1 MACKRHSDKQSIQ
14 STFEDKHPFPTHYV
28 LNVICII
35 SILAKNALVLAWPSA
50 LQLRIKA
57 A

>member
-1 MACKRHSDKQSIQ
+1 MACKRHSDKESIQ
-14 STFEDKHPFPTHYV
+14 STFEDKQPFPTHYV